1 MNTVSAQNTISREA
15 TVIRLGGLAG
25 LSIIGLYVLITFVLT
40 RFPGPSSVPFG
51 ELKTYILDH
60 ADAMAVG
67 NGLRYLVLICI
78 AFFAVGMYTFT
89 GRGATLTGNEW
100 GILGLLGAAALMA
113 NGAVSNAVLTFA
125 YLSFAKLS
133 EQPEHFMLQSN
144 LSRVLFTVGQLFWG
158 LMIGSFSIAAWQS
171 ATVPKW
177 MIIPGLL
184 FAALAV
190 FNVVFIAWI
199 IAGGRGPELLQLVQI
214 VVGLFWMPGVS
225 LLMILRA
232 NKIRIE

>member
-1 MNTVSAQNTISREA
+1 MNTASTTQSTTSREA

-25 LSIIGLYVLITFVLT
+25 LSILGLYVLITFVLT

-60 ADAMAVG
+60 AGAMAVG
-67 NGLRYLVLICI
+67 NGLRYLVLVCI

-89 GRGATLTGNEW
+89 GRGATLTGNAW

-158 LMIGSFSIAAWQS
+158 LMIGGFSIATGKRPLPEVRSNRSRCRSVVDFSRADETVEQPRNHHQS
-171 ATVPKW
+171 
-177 MIIPGLL
+177 
-184 FAALAV
+184 
-190 FNVVFIAWI
+190 
-199 IAGGRGPELLQLVQI
+199 
-214 VVGLFWMPGVS
+214 
-225 LLMILRA
+225 
-232 NKIRIE
+232 KIRTRPHLVPHLPSCPEEIG